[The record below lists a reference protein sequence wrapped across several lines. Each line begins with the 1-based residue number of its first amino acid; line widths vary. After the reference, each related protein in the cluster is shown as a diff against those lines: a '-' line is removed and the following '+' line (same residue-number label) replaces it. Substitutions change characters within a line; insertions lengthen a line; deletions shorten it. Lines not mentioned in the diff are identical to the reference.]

1 MEEIRELARK
11 YALQNA
17 YAHGGKAQSGSVVS
31 KIFAERPDLKSKA
44 REIVS
49 IVNEVTN
56 EVNSMS
62 LEDQK
67 HELEEKYPQLLEKR
81 KEEKEVK
88 TLPELANVKG
98 KVVTRFAPNPDGPL
112 HLGNSRAAIISYE
125 YARIYKGDF
134 ILRFD
139 DTDPKVKK
147 PIKEAYGWI
156 REDLN
161 WLGITWKEE
170 FAASSR
176 FERYYEVA
184 KDLIEK
190 GHAYVDTCD
199 KETFLNF
206 SMKRISEPE
215 CLHRSVSIEKNLELW
230 NEMLEGKYK
239 EGEAVLRLKTDL
251 DDPDPSQRDWV
262 MFRIIDTE
270 KNPHPLTGSKYT
282 VFPTYN
288 FATSVDDH
296 DKEVTHVFRAKEHMA
311 NSLKQKWIFD
321 YLNWEFPT
329 VMEFGRL
336 RLEGF
341 MMSKSKIKEILER
354 GVTRDDPRL
363 STLAGLRRR
372 GILPDTIKEIIIEVG
387 LKTSDATIS
396 FDNIAAINRK
406 KLDKTA
412 KRYMYVPK
420 GKARF
425 MRISGMPDCITA
437 KIPFNFSNP
446 NEFREVEV
454 CERDEIILDSDDARD
469 GRHLRLMDLCNVKVE
484 GDKLLY
490 ESRTLEEGKA
500 KDASIVQWVKS
511 SERFPVVLKKY
522 NGNDEIEEQGFAESS
537 ISSLNVND
545 IVQFFRYG
553 FVRVDE
559 KRPDVVVAIFSHD

>member
-17 YAHGGKAQSGSVVS
+17 YTHGGKAQSGSVVS
-31 KIFAERPDLKSKA
+31 KIFAERPDLKTKA

-49 IVNEVTN
+49 IVNEVTTQ
-56 EVNSMS
+56 VNSMS
-62 LEDQK
+62 LEDQR
-67 HELEEKYPQLLEKR
+67 HELEEKYPHLLEKK
-81 KEEKEVK
+81 KEEKEIK
-88 TLPELANVKG
+88 TLPELPNLRG

-125 YARIYKGDF
+125 YAKMYKGDF

-156 REDLN
+156 REDLK
-161 WLGITWKEE
+161 WLGISWTEE

-176 FERYYEVA
+176 FERYYDVA

-190 GHAYVDTCD
+190 SYAYVDTCN
-199 KETFLNF
+199 KETFLDF

-215 CLHRSVSIEKNLELW
+215 CLHRSSPKEKNLELW
-230 NEMLEGKYK
+230 EQMLEGKFK
-239 EGEAVLRLKTDL
+239 EGEAVLRIKTDM

-262 MFRIIDTE
+262 MFRVINTE
-270 KNPHPLTGSKYT
+270 ENPHPLTGNKYT

-296 DKEVTHVFRAKEHMA
+296 DKGVTHVFRAKEHMS
-311 NSLKQKWIFD
+311 NSLKQKWVFN
-321 YLNWEFPT
+321 YLNWEFPI

-336 RLEGF
+336 KLEGF
-341 MMSKSKIKEILER
+341 MMSKSKIKEILEK

-412 KRYMYVPK
+412 KRYMYIPK
-420 GKARF
+420 DKAKS
-425 MRISGMPDCITA
+425 MRISGMSGCITA

-446 NEFREVEV
+446 NEFREIKV
-454 CERDEIILDSDDARD
+454 CEGDEIILDSDDARE
-469 GRHLRLMDLCNVKVE
+469 GRHLRLMDLCNVRVE
-484 GDKLLY
+484 GGNLVY

-511 SERFPVVLKKY
+511 AESFPMILKKY
-522 NGNDEIEEQGFAESS
+522 NGNDEREERGFAESS

-545 IVQFFRYG
+545 IIQFFRYG
-553 FVRVDE
+553 FVRIDE
-559 KRPDVVVAIFSHD
+559 KKSDIMVAIFSHD